1 MEITTS
7 IFMDSYDPNSH
18 TMVSLTVTRGVGTG
32 LNVHDGA

>member
-18 TMVSLTVTRGVGTG
+18 TMAED
-32 LNVHDGA
+32 LNRKKSKFC